1 MLSSVL
7 LRPALLCVLTVFA
20 FPAAAQS
27 FYKCKMPNG
36 QVRYS
41 DQLSKDKHC
50 QPIAVRTF
58 APNTNTNTTSTVTP
72 SSTDN
77 SASVSTRSTQMAP
90 NTATQVAKTAPQPAV
105 QSTPKL
111 ATPVYSNTVNR
122 ATSNEGSLVPSLSPS
137 VLK

>member
-58 APNTNTNTTSTVTP
+58 APSTNTTSTVTP

-90 NTATQVAKTAPQPAV
+90 NTAMQIAQQAPAPVAP
-105 QSTPKL
+105 
-111 ATPVYSNTVNR
+111 R
-122 ATSNEGSLVPSLSPS
+122 LSPPQS
-137 VLK
+137 SPRMSDGSNRMSADQSPIVPQLQ

>member
-58 APNTNTNTTSTVTP
+58 APSTNTTSTVTP

-90 NTATQVAKTAPQPAV
+90 NTAVQIAQQAPAPVAP
-105 QSTPKL
+105 
-111 ATPVYSNTVNR
+111 R
-122 ATSNEGSLVPSLSPS
+122 LSPPQS
-137 VLK
+137 SPRMSDGSNRMSADQSPIVPQLQ

>member
-41 DQLSKDKHC
+41 DQLSKDTHC
-50 QPIAVRTF
+50 KPIAVRTF
-58 APNTNTNTTSTVTP
+58 VPSANTMSTTSTVTP
-72 SSTDN
+72 ITDN
-77 SASVSTRSTQMAP
+77 VPTSARNTQMAP
-90 NTATQVAKTAPQPAV
+90 NTAVQIAQQAPAPVAP
-105 QSTPKL
+105 
-111 ATPVYSNTVNR
+111 R
-122 ATSNEGSLVPSLSPS
+122 LSPPQS
-137 VLK
+137 SPRISDDANRISTDQSPVVPPLQ

>member
-41 DQLSKDKHC
+41 DQLSKDKYC

-58 APNTNTNTTSTVTP
+58 APSVSTSSTVTP
-72 SSTDN
+72 MTEDAPSAPT
-77 SASVSTRSTQMAP
+77 SASSGQMAP
-90 NTATQVAKTAPQPAV
+90 NTALQVARSTIQTAAQAAM
-105 QSTPKL
+105 QSTEPS
-111 ATPVYSNTVNR
+111 TPRRLTPADRKSMNDQ
-122 ATSNEGSLVPSLSPS
+122 
-137 VLK
+137 

>member
-58 APNTNTNTTSTVTP
+58 APSTNTTSTVTP

-105 QSTPKL
+105 QSTPRL

-122 ATSNEGSLVPSLSPS
+122 ATGNEGSLVPSLSPS